1 MFIFI
6 VISNVKNEGY
16 QLTVRK
22 LNVKKGR
29 RVTTKNV
36 GQVRSI

>member
-22 LNVKKGR
+22 LNVERR

-36 GQVRSI
+36 GQVSFI